1 MLWAYAMRQIQVW
14 MNGAFFM
21 KIETQT
27 KFLIK
32 AAFYILIAAL
42 LFVGIKYLGPVL
54 LPFLLAFLIVW
65 VLRKPTL
72 WLTRRLHVP
81 QKVAAPFLLLLFY
94 IALFC
99 LFIFI
104 GVQLLSAIRDWV
116 PKLPGLYQDYL
127 VPMLDDFS
135 EFIKRWLGKADP
147 SFAATAEAWFQQLTG
162 SLEQTI
168 TDFSGTLMQWVS
180 NFVLGFPS
188 FIIKLLAMVVAS
200 FFLSGD
206 YDKVLGFCSRHLP
219 AKFAD
224 AAQGL
229 PSKLKGS
236 LWIYFRAYALLLCVT
251 FLELLAGMLLLR
263 VPYAPAIAAAIAIF
277 DLLPIL
283 GTGGILI
290 PWVVI
295 AAVLGY
301 YPMAIGVAVLYL
313 VILVVRN
320 TLEPRL
326 IGKQIG
332 LHPLATLISLF
343 VGASLFGIVGLFA
356 LPVALSILVQV
367 YRDKAAGKSAPPDTE
382 AAPAQS

>member
-1 MLWAYAMRQIQVW
+1 
-14 MNGAFFM
+14 M
-21 KIETQT
+21 KTEDQT

-32 AAFYILIAAL
+32 AAYYILIAAL

-65 VLRKPTL
+65 LLRKPTL
-72 WLTRRLHVP
+72 RLIRRLHAP
-81 QKVAAPFLLLLFY
+81 QKLAAPLLLLLFY

-99 LFIFI
+99 LVVFI

-127 VPMLDDFS
+127 VPMLNDFS
-135 EFIKRWLGKADP
+135 DFIKRWLGKADP
-147 SFAATAEAWFQQLTG
+147 SFAATAEAWFQQLSD
-162 SLEQTI
+162 SLDQAV
-168 TDFSGTLMQWVS
+168 TDLSGTLMQWVS

-188 FIIKLLAMVVAS
+188 FLIKLLAMVVAS
-200 FFLSGD
+200 FFLVGD
-206 YDKVLGFCSRHLP
+206 YDKVLSFCSRHLP
-219 AKFAD
+219 TKFAD
-224 AAQGL
+224 AAQGI
-229 PSKLKGS
+229 PAKLKGS
-236 LWIYFRAYALLLCVT
+236 LLIYLRAYSLLLCVT
-251 FLELLAGMLLLR
+251 FAELLAGLLILR
-263 VPYAPAIAAAIAIF
+263 IPYAPAIAAAIAIF

-290 PWVVI
+290 PWVVV
-295 AAVLGY
+295 AAALGY

-326 IGKQIG
+326 IGRQIG
-332 LHPLATLISLF
+332 LHPLVTLISLF

-367 YRDKAAGKSAPPDTE
+367 YRDKAAGKAAPAGAE
-382 AAPAQS
+382 AAPARP